1 MSRLNVGVLG
11 CGAISKIYLTNLTGK
26 FADRVEVVA
35 VADIVP
41 ESAKAKAE
49 EHKVPLV
56 LTPEQLIA
64 HRDVQLVVNL
74 TPAPAHYETS
84 RAVLQ
89 AGKHLY
95 SEKPLALTMEQGR
108 ELVDLAHARGVL
120 LAVAPDTLLG
130 AGVQTCCQL
139 VREGAIGR
147 PVAGFGF
154 VSIHHRGERYFTV
167 FRGPLLDLGP
177 YHIGALVAMLGPVKS
192 VSGVV
197 QPISDT
203 PEKPLPESAKL
214 VEAPGQS
221 AAVLEF
227 ASGCLV
233 TLVCT
238 AEHRQYA
245 PQLRLWGTTGS
256 LVCPDPNMFC
266 GPIVLQP
273 TYKPPQELAPRFG
286 FAENSRGIG
295 VWDMAG
301 ALAEGRTPRLTPE
314 LALHSLEVMLA
325 TIASSQTG
333 KRIDLTTTVGPWVAM
348 PALPP
353 AEPTAGVTAAA
364 AGSGS

>member
-1 MSRLNVGVLG
+1 MSRLKVGVLG

-35 VADIVP
+35 VADVLP

-49 EHKVPLV
+49 EHRIPLV
-56 LTPEQLIA
+56 VTPEQLYV
-64 HRDVQLVVNL
+64 HPDVQLVVNL
-74 TPAPAHYETS
+74 TPAPTHYETS
-84 RAVLQ
+84 LRVLQ
-89 AGKHLY
+89 NRKHLY

-108 ELVDLAHARGVL
+108 ELVELAAKHSLR

-154 VSIHHRGERYFTV
+154 VSIHARGERYFTV

-177 YHIGALVAMLGPVKS
+177 YHVGALVAMLGPVKA

-197 QPISDT
+197 QPMTD
-203 PEKPLPESAKL
+203 PKEGPLPDSAKL
-214 VEAPGQS
+214 IDAPGQS

-238 AEHRQYA
+238 AEFLQYA
-245 PQLRLWGTTGS
+245 PQLRLWGSAGS
-256 LVCPDPNMFC
+256 LTCPDPNMFC
-266 GPIVLQP
+266 GPIVVQP
-273 TYKPPQELAPRFG
+273 TYKPPQEVQPMFD
-286 FAENSRGIG
+286 FADNSRGIG
-295 VWDMAG
+295 VWDIA
-301 ALAEGRTPRLTPE
+301 AAIAEGRPHRLSPE
-314 LALHSLEVMLA
+314 LALHSLEIMLA
-325 TIASSQTG
+325 TIASSRAG
-333 KRIDLTTTVGPWVAM
+333 RRIELTTSVGPWLPM
-348 PALPP
+348 PRKAADSAAQSP
-353 AEPTAGVTAAA
+353 APAGAQ
-364 AGSGS
+364 